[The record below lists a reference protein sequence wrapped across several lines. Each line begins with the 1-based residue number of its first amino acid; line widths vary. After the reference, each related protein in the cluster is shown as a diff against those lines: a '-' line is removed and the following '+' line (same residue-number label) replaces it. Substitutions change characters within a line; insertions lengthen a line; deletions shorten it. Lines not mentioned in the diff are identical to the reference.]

1 MARSMVR
8 ALLLSA
14 AVFSSTAA
22 PTAPKQ
28 SVLRLPKRYHTATE
42 FTAYSPSTTSATS
55 ALPLVLMLS
64 GYCLPAQ
71 LQDDVRLSTIHPQ
84 VPPSSPLAD
93 HSAPPTCWC
102 AQIQLRY
109 KDLVNELQV
118 RQE

>member
-14 AVFSSTAA
+14 AVFSSNAA
-22 PTAPKQ
+22 LTAPKQ

-71 LQDDVRLSTIHPQ
+71 LQDDVRLRTIHPQ
-84 VPPSSPLAD
+84 VPQARRSLTTARRPRVGARRFSSATRTL
-93 HSAPPTCWC
+93 
-102 AQIQLRY
+102 
-109 KDLVNELQV
+109 
-118 RQE
+118 